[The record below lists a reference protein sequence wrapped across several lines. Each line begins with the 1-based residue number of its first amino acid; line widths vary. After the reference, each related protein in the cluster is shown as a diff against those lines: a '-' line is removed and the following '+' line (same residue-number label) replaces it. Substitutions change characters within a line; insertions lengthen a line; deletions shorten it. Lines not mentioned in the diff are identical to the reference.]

1 MSCFWIL
8 GLKDASFYPNEVFQE
23 NSGNP
28 DSNLFVLNLHT
39 YVNHLQKVVNEVM
52 DMTFPRRGK
61 SKNARSQK
69 STAEILGIPYLMAR

>member
-1 MSCFWIL
+1 MLHSTQTKFFRKTVEIL
-8 GLKDASFYPNEVFQE
+8 IQSSE
-23 NSGNP
+23 
-28 DSNLFVLNLHT
+28 NLFVLNLHT

-69 STAEILGIPYLMAR
+69 SMAEILGIPYLMAR

>member
-1 MSCFWIL
+1 MLHSTQTKFFRKTVEIL
-8 GLKDASFYPNEVFQE
+8 IQSSE
-23 NSGNP
+23 
-28 DSNLFVLNLHT
+28 NLFVLNLHT

>member
-1 MSCFWIL
+1 MLHSTQTEFFRKTVEIL
-8 GLKDASFYPNEVFQE
+8 IQSSE
-23 NSGNP
+23 
-28 DSNLFVLNLHT
+28 NLFVLNLHT